1 MAEQDTENSRKINI
15 KMMFKIISRT
25 ILVIVIIFIFV
36 MLSGTSVSL
45 ILKNDSADYLADQD
59 ERKELESWVKED

>member
-1 MAEQDTENSRKINI
+1 MAEQSTENSKKINI

-25 ILVIVIIFIFV
+25 ILVIVIILIFV